1 MNGTIASPASGS
13 AYHHPHQALR
23 PRPPAT
29 PPRSSCR

>member
-1 MNGTIASPASGS
+1 MNGTIASPASES
-13 AYHHPHQALR
+13 AHHPHQTLR